1 MSGPIRFRIL
11 AIVIGI
17 KKSRICLFRKKVVQR
32 SIHSYRIGKVIFQES
47 DLPHGGP
54 RGFLGDESSIHQVF
68 LVRGEWNKN
77 GAAPVLL
84 NKWKDV

>member
-1 MSGPIRFRIL
+1 MRRITIMSGPIKFMIL

-47 DLPHGGP
+47 DRPHGVP
-54 RGFLGDESSIHQVF
+54 SVSLGRESSIHQVF
-68 LVRGEWNKN
+68 LVRGVE
-77 GAAPVLL
+77 
-84 NKWKDV
+84 

>member
-1 MSGPIRFRIL
+1 MSRITIMSGPIKFRIL

-47 DLPHGGP
+47 DFPHGVP
-54 RGFLGDESSIHQVF
+54 RGSLGRE
-68 LVRGEWNKN
+68 VRTTRPFSFRGTGIKT
-77 GAAPVLL
+77 GPHRLY
-84 NKWKDV
+84 